1 MDLTNANISY
11 RLNLFLYLVLIERTI
26 SMKRMLFII
35 SPFLLIVLLFG
46 CNPNQNENSNVN
58 ETSSENGNNTNDNE
72 TSSNNGNNT
81 NDTKEPELQAL
92 KIEDY
97 FPIKENTHYIY
108 QGMGNE
114 YAAYDVYIDYTS
126 DDKVQQRINNGGTEI
141 VKVLERKRGKL
152 TKLYSRPETYYR
164 ENLLKSKGEE
174 EILLMEPLKKGTS
187 WKLKDSRVRTITDTA
202 AEIKTPLGTYKTIEV
217 TTKSADDK
225 TMDYYAKDIGLVKTV
240 FINEETKDEQISSTL
255 SKIEEN
261 RPFVQSAN
269 FYYPNID
276 DGKYYYESK
285 EISYKT
291 NDLTKKKLGEAY
303 KEPINQEVGRVFS
316 ENTKINSLY
325 LNKDNNVY
333 LDLNQAFVTE
343 MNAGSQY
350 EAMILQSIVNTF
362 GQYYNAEKVYL
373 TINNKPYESGHIAMK
388 KGEFFKVNVN
398 DAVEIK

>member
-1 MDLTNANISY
+1 
-11 RLNLFLYLVLIERTI
+11 
-26 SMKRMLFII
+26 MKKMLSII
-35 SPFLLIVLLFG
+35 SAFLLIVLLFG
-46 CNPNQNENSNVN
+46 CNQNQNNNSDV
-58 ETSSENGNNTNDNE
+58 NDNE

-81 NDTKEPELQAL
+81 DGTEKPVKQVLH
-92 KIEDY
+92 IEDY

-141 VKVLERKRGKL
+141 VKVLECKEGKL
-152 TKLYSRPETYYR
+152 TKLYSRPEAYYR

-174 EILLMEPLKKGTS
+174 EVLLMEPLKKGTS

-202 AEIKTPLGTYKTIEV
+202 ARITTPLDTYEAIELTTEGPNDKTI
-217 TTKSADDK
+217 
-225 TMDYYAKDIGLVKTV
+225 DYYAKNVGLVKTV
-240 FINEETKDEQISSTL
+240 FINGKSEEEQISSAL

-261 RPFVQSAN
+261 RPFVQSVN

-276 DGKYYYESK
+276 DGKYYYKSK
-285 EISYKT
+285 EISFKT
-291 NDLTKKKLGEAY
+291 NDLTKKVLAEAY
-303 KEPINQEVGRVFS
+303 KEPINQELGKVFS

-333 LDLNQAFVTE
+333 IDLNQAFVTE

-362 GQYYNAEKVYL
+362 GQYYNAEKMYL

-398 DAVEIK
+398 DAVELK